1 MVKRLKRGAS
11 DLTRVAIN
19 RNGSTGDSNTSPVRT
34 YFSLYCYAWDVLDE
48 GPDSFAR
55 LAEDLGLTNISMAAS
70 YHGGK
75 ALLPHNAEHHVYFI
89 EEGAVYFQP
98 SRRFFGTTKMKP
110 RVSRLA
116 ADRDIFRDIVEACGK
131 QGVATTAWT
140 VAIHNTH
147 LGTEYPELTTQNVF
161 GDRYFHSL
169 CPSQPDVMA
178 YMRALAANLA
188 SYPIEAVAFETLEF
202 IPFRHYG
209 FLEKEGIGVTPLAG
223 LLLSLCFC
231 PACLLVAKRSRI
243 NAGAVGKA
251 VKLWLNEYFE
261 GKHRSLGPI
270 ESGVSSIPGL
280 AEYLDMRFNVLAD
293 GFKEVAE
300 LLHAEKK
307 KVISIVMGQ
316 ECRLDYLTGVD
327 LQRVAKDADAI
338 DIPFYNRHSRE
349 AAGIVRT
356 IRKAA
361 GRDINVYFA
370 VRPGHPDAEDVNG
383 VIRMTNSIL
392 TGGGKGISYYNFGLL
407 EKFHLDWVRRAIAQ
421 ASYGKHKPSRVSGKG
436 NRYPKSETTG
446 DFLAPNVLRPV
457 F

>member
-147 LGTEYPELTTQNVF
+147 LGTEYPELTTQNAF

-188 SYPIEAVAFETLEF
+188 TYPLDAVELETFEF
-202 IPFRHYG
+202 IPFRHYA
-209 FLEKEGIGVTPLAG
+209 FVEKEGIGVTPMAG

-231 PACLLVAKRSRI
+231 PACLLVATRFRI
-243 NAGAVGKA
+243 NARAVGKV
-251 VKLWLNEYFE
+251 VKLWLNGYFE
-261 GKHRSLGPI
+261 GKNRSLRPI
-270 ESGVSSIPGL
+270 ESGVSLIPGL
-280 AEYLDMRFNVLAD
+280 AEYLDMRFSVLAD
-293 GFKEVAE
+293 GLKDVAD

-307 KVISIVMGQ
+307 KVISIVIGQ
-316 ECRLDYLTGVD
+316 ERRFDYPTGVD
-327 LQRVAKDADAI
+327 LRRLARISDAVETL
-338 DIPFYNRHSRE
+338 FYNRHPRE
-349 AAGIVRT
+349 AAGMVQAIHE
-356 IRKAA
+356 AA
-361 GRDINVYFA
+361 DRDVDVYFA
-370 VRPGHPDAEDVNG
+370 VRPGHPDAENANRV
-383 VIRMTNSIL
+383 VELTNSIL
-392 TGGGKGISYYNFGLL
+392 RGGGKGISYYNFGLL
-407 EKFHLDWVRRAIAQ
+407 EKFHLDWIRRAIAQ
-421 ASYGKHKPSRVSGKG
+421 SSHGRQTRSRLSVKG
-436 NRYPKSETTG
+436 NRHLKLDTRG
-446 DFLAPNVLRPV
+446 DFVTPNVLRPDA
-457 F
+457 

>member
-1 MVKRLKRGAS
+1 
-11 DLTRVAIN
+11 
-19 RNGSTGDSNTSPVRT
+19 
-34 YFSLYCYAWDVLDE
+34 
-48 GPDSFAR
+48 
-55 LAEDLGLTNISMAAS
+55 
-70 YHGGK
+70 
-75 ALLPHNAEHHVYFI
+75 
-89 EEGAVYFQP
+89 
-98 SRRFFGTTKMKP
+98 
-110 RVSRLA
+110 
-116 ADRDIFRDIVEACGK
+116 
-131 QGVATTAWT
+131 
-140 VAIHNTH
+140 
-147 LGTEYPELTTQNVF
+147 
-161 GDRYFHSL
+161 
-169 CPSQPDVMA
+169 MA

-188 SYPIEAVAFETLEF
+188 TYPLDAVELETFEF
-202 IPFRHYG
+202 IPFRHYA
-209 FLEKEGIGVTPLAG
+209 FVEKEGIGVTPMAG

-231 PACLLVAKRSRI
+231 PACLLVATRFRI
-243 NAGAVGKA
+243 NARAVGKV
-251 VKLWLNEYFE
+251 VKLWLNGYFE
-261 GKHRSLGPI
+261 GKNRSLRPI
-270 ESGVSSIPGL
+270 ESGVSLIPGL

-407 EKFHLDWVRRAIAQ
+407 EKFHLDWIRRAIAQ
-421 ASYGKHKPSRVSGKG
+421 SSHGRQTRSRLSVKG
-436 NRYPKSETTG
+436 NRHLKLDTRG
-446 DFLAPNVLRPV
+446 DFVTPNVLRPDA
-457 F
+457 